1 MKHKYSY
8 DEIFQRNIGVFTE
21 QQQEK
26 IKNLKVAI
34 AGVGGMG
41 GSVATS
47 LARLGVG
54 EIRLADPE
62 KFEISNVNRQFGAY
76 IDTVGMYK
84 SDAME
89 QELKRINPEIIIK
102 KWNEPL
108 TPKNIDAFLNE
119 TDVVFDGMEFFELEN
134 ERYLHKVAVKNKLW
148 VFILQ
153 GVFNITTFLAF
164 NPEGAT
170 FEDLFVIDG
179 KANLGAM
186 ISKMF
191 PELPKGASPE
201 AIQKIMQ
208 DYNEGKEIHFPSY
221 SVLAPM
227 GGTFL
232 VEEFIKVIV
241 RGEKPAEEAPNIFSL
256 NLETM
261 EIKHYKIK

>member
-1 MKHKYSY
+1 MAKKYTY
-8 DEIFQRNIGVFTE
+8 DEIFQRNIGVFTKEE
-21 QQQEK
+21 QKK
-26 IKNLKVAI
+26 IRNLKIAI

-41 GSVATS
+41 GSVAYS

-54 EIRLADPE
+54 EFRLADPE

-76 IDTVGMYK
+76 TDTVGMYK
-84 SDAME
+84 SDAIE

-108 TPKNIDAFLNE
+108 TPKNIEDFLKG

-134 ERYLHKVAVKNKLW
+134 ERYLHKVSVKNKLW

-164 NPEGAT
+164 NPDGVT
-170 FEDLFVIDG
+170 FEEMFVVDEKVDLG
-179 KANLGAM
+179 TM

-261 EIKHYKIK
+261 EIKHYKSK